1 MASDNLEV
9 RPVPAHMLVASWR
22 DSFFIADMLSGLARC
37 QLSMSEP
44 RRSCSAERA
53 CRAPRQ
59 CAVRGNRA
67 DRPANSSCQNHLS
80 RARAHTLPAV
90 ATF

>member
-1 MASDNLEV
+1 MASESLEV

-22 DSFFIADMLSGLARC
+22 DSFFIADMLSGLAGSK
-37 QLSMSEP
+37 LGTSEP

-59 CAVRGNRA
+59 CAVRGDRA
-67 DRPANSSCQNHLS
+67 DRPANTSCQGHLS

-90 ATF
+90 GTF